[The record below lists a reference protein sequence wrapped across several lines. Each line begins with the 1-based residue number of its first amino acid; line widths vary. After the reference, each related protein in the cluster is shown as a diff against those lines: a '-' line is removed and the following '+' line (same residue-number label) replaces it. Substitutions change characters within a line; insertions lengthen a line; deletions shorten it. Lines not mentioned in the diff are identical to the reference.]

1 MKKSKFYFS
10 SNCAIPEVLLTCL
23 MAKARRRILNCP
35 GRTTPM
41 NSPNIRPT
49 GARRNAFTLIEL
61 LVVIAIIAILAA
73 MILPA
78 LAKSK
83 DKARRTQ
90 CMNNL
95 HQIEIALFVYGGDYK
110 DKLPEWTTGNWTWD
124 VPTLMAE
131 VMLMSGVK
139 QKTLY
144 CPGTA
149 PRFTDKENFL
159 DQGNAPNGAPAC
171 QWNFGQ
177 PLFRVIG
184 YSLAFWG
191 KPGNCCLT
199 ETNQNRTLQSEAIR
213 VGNDSQTPP
222 LSERV
227 LSADATLSDTATM
240 PATAANNFT
249 DVPGGFYKHHLA
261 PHLNGTIPAGG
272 NIGFKDG
279 HVQWRKFGVMQPRT
293 DKGKVFWW

>member
-1 MKKSKFYFS
+1 
-10 SNCAIPEVLLTCL
+10 
-23 MAKARRRILNCP
+23 
-35 GRTTPM
+35 M
-41 NSPNIRPT
+41 NSPKSRAT
-49 GARRNAFTLIEL
+49 GVRRTAFTLIEL

-73 MILPA
+73 MLLPA
-78 LAKSK
+78 LARAK

-95 HQIEIALFVYGGDYK
+95 HQIEVALFVYGADYK

-124 VPTLMAE
+124 VPSLMADL
-131 VMLMSGVK
+131 MLTSGVK

-149 PRFTDKENFL
+149 PRFTDNENFL
-159 DQGNAPNGAPAC
+159 DQGTAPNGNPAC

-177 PLFRVIG
+177 PAFRVIG

-199 ETNQNRTLQSEAIR
+199 QTNQNRTLQPEAIQF
-213 VGNDSQTPP
+213 GPTYEIPP
-222 LSERV
+222 LSDRV
-227 LSADATLSDTATM
+227 LSADATLSDTATV
-240 PATAANNFT
+240 PATDANNF
-249 DVPGGFYKHHLA
+249 VNVQGGFYKLHLA
-261 PHLNGTIPAGG
+261 PHLSGKIPAGG
-272 NIGFKDG
+272 NVGFKDG
-279 HVQWRKFGVMQPRT
+279 HVQWRKFNLMQPRT